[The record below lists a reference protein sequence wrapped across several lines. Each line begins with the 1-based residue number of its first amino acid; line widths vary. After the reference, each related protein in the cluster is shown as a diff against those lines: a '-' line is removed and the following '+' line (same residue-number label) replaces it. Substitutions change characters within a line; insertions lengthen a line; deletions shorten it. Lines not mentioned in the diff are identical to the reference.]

1 MRFAELL
8 ARRLEEMGFIL
19 NVFILNRVL
28 ILLKALGLSD
38 PQNFWFNSLFFCF
51 FYQLSCKQDK
61 VKEGHSEEGY

>member
-1 MRFAELL
+1 
-8 ARRLEEMGFIL
+8 MGFIL
-19 NVFILNRVL
+19 NVFILNRGL

-38 PQNFWFNSLFFCF
+38 PQNFRINSHFF